1 MCDIWHARY
10 RARNDVLF
18 MSCYGWTQHASSLKV
33 RAYLISKRI
42 ATHKKRIEGKRM
54 SRFWKIIFIDILK
67 ALIDKLLRRKKNG
80 MERTGKETA
89 QDGNK
94 ENR

>member
-18 MSCYGWTQHASSLKV
+18 MSCYGWTQHASPLKV

-42 ATHKKRIEGKRM
+42 TTHKKRIEGKRM
-54 SRFWKIIFIDILK
+54 NRLWKNIIVEVVMRILRS
-67 ALIDKLLRRKKNG
+67 IFKK
-80 MERTGKETA
+80 GKYVKR
-89 QDGNK
+89 K
-94 ENR
+94 ENEI